1 MRLFVTGISGYLG
14 TVVLRSLEADPAIES
29 IVGVDLCPPAADS
42 PKLDF
47 REMDVR
53 DHAGIREAMR
63 GCDAALHMAYI
74 LNEIRDK
81 EKTYDIN
88 INGSKNV
95 FHACLDTATPW
106 LIQISSMA
114 AFGAHPDNPFPLS
127 EDDYPRGDYR
137 CYYSYG
143 KAEIEHY
150 LNRLSQKHPEL
161 EVTILRPC
169 VIVGERLDNTISWL
183 FGRRV
188 ALSLRGSDPHT
199 QYIHEDDLAEAVRL
213 VLKHR
218 AHGIFHVT
226 SDDTIAF
233 SEMKRRAGMI
243 APAIPPDFACS
254 LADISYR
261 LGLSPIS
268 SHWINMFR
276 HSMVGSNE
284 KIARELGWQPS
295 YTSKELFEVVL
306 EAGRKR
312 KSARPSGN
320 GNNSRHRS

>member
-14 TVVLRSLEADPAIES
+14 TVVLRSLEDDPAIES
-29 IVGVDLCPPAADS
+29 VVGVDIRPPAVESA
-42 PKLDF
+42 KLGF
-47 REMDVR
+47 REVDVR

-63 GCDAALHMAYI
+63 GCDAALHMAYV

-81 EKTYDIN
+81 EKTHDIN

-95 FHACLDTATPW
+95 FHACLDTGTPW
-106 LIQISSMA
+106 LIQLSSMA
-114 AFGAHPDNPFPLS
+114 AFGAHPDNPFPLR
-127 EDDYPRGDYR
+127 EEDYPRGDRR

-150 LNRLSQKHPEL
+150 LDDLCRQHPEL

-169 VIVGERLDNTISWL
+169 VIVGERLDNTITWL
-183 FGRRV
+183 FGRKL

-218 AHGIFHVT
+218 ARGIFHVT

-243 APAIPPDFACS
+243 APAIPADLACS
-254 LADISYR
+254 LADLSYR
-261 LGLSPIS
+261 LGLSPVS

-276 HSMVGSNE
+276 HSMVGSND
-284 KIARELGWQPS
+284 KIVRELGWRPT
-295 YTSKELFEVVL
+295 YTSRELFEVVL
-306 EAGRKR
+306 DAGRNRKR
-312 KSARPSGN
+312 AT
-320 GNNSRHRS
+320 